1 MASLGA
7 SLAVW
12 GAATT
17 PLNVPATYFEAVSKL
32 FNHYP
37 VGKCHSHLHHKAPS
51 TYNIQVTSLSIFA
64 LREGHQQIAFHE
76 GITLH
81 GQGVQGVVGVEFKL
95 RNDGGVAVQRILPFR
110 RPLRGFQ
117 RLTLGAI
124 FGKVCL
130 VVCKG
135 GPTVKRKRKMK

>member
-17 PLNVPATYFEAVSKL
+17 PLNVPATCFEAVSKL

-37 VGKCHSHLHHKAPS
+37 VGKCHS
-51 TYNIQVTSLSIFA
+51 QVTSLSIFA

-117 RLTLGAI
+117 RLTLSARG
-124 FGKVCL
+124 VQQ
-130 VVCKG
+130 
-135 GPTVKRKRKMK
+135 